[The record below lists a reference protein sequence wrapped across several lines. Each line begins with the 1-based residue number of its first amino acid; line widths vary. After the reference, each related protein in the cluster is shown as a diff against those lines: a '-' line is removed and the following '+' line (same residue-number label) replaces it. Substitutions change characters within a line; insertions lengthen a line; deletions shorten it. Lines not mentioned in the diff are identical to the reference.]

1 MSKLAIFS
9 YVAAASRCDLLRANT
24 RMSFFRVTAIALLA
38 MLTLSL
44 SSCIDGREEVWLNAD
59 GSGRADLGYEIPAP
73 AARLRGG
80 PEGINE
86 LIADLVK
93 NTPSATY
100 EVIPDGDRIK
110 VRVKLD
116 FQSPDQLR
124 SLASSQAKQ
133 KAPASF
139 DYLAGK
145 FEIRRDFRTV
155 DFTRTISP
163 GKAIPSVL
171 IPPSEL
177 EGRKLTYILHLPMVP
192 SETTAT
198 RVENDGRTLIWEKP
212 LSGDIRQPLVVHFK
226 AKIPLP
232 PWLIA
237 SAAGVML
244 LLLSIPV
251 FLLVRKRQRTGTSLK

>member
-1 MSKLAIFS
+1 MSLFRLISLASLAI
-9 YVAAASRCDLLRANT
+9 
-24 RMSFFRVTAIALLA
+24 
-38 MLTLSL
+38 LTLSL

-59 GSGRADLGYEIPAP
+59 GSGRADLVYEIPAA

-80 PEGINE
+80 PEGIN
-86 LIADLVK
+86 DLVAELVK
-93 NTPSATY
+93 DIPSATH
-100 EVIPDGDRIK
+100 EVVPDGNRIK
-110 VRVKLD
+110 VRVRLT

-139 DYLAGK
+139 DYLAGQ
-145 FEIRRDFRTV
+145 FEISRDFRTV
-155 DFTRTISP
+155 NFTRTISP
-163 GKAIPSVL
+163 GKALPTVL
-171 IPPSEL
+171 IPPSEFKD
-177 EGRKLTYILHLPMVP
+177 RKLTYILHLPMVP

-198 RVENDGRTLIWEKP
+198 RVENHGRTLIWEKP
-212 LSGDIRQPLVVHFK
+212 LSGDIRQPLIVHFK

-244 LLLSIPV
+244 LLLSVPV
-251 FLLVRKRQRTGTSLK
+251 LLIVRRRQRAGNSLK

>member
-1 MSKLAIFS
+1 MTIF
-9 YVAAASRCDLLRANT
+9 RL
-24 RMSFFRVTAIALLA
+24 TAIAALA
-38 MLTLSL
+38 VLTVLL

-59 GSGRADLGYEIPAP
+59 GSGRADLVYEIPAA

-80 PEGINE
+80 PEGINA

-93 NTPSATY
+93 NTPSATH
-100 EVIPDGDRIK
+100 EVITEGDRIK
-110 VRVKLD
+110 VRVKLN
-116 FQSPDQLR
+116 FQSPNDLR
-124 SLASSQAKQ
+124 SLTSSTAKQ

-145 FEIRRDFRTV
+145 FEVRRDFRTV

-163 GKAIPSVL
+163 GKALPTVL
-171 IPPSEL
+171 IPASEFK
-177 EGRKLTYILHLPMVP
+177 GRKLTYILHLPMVP
-192 SETTAT
+192 TETTAT
-198 RVENDGRTLIWEKP
+198 RVENNGRTLIWEKP

-237 SAAGVML
+237 AAAGV
-244 LLLSIPV
+244 V
-251 FLLVRKRQRTGTSLK
+251 LLVLSVPALLFVRRRQRAGTSLR